1 MKLYHTYMLT
11 TSIEERI
18 ENTQYVGQMMVTIGT
33 FIIWYAKDYIQRIE
47 HEKWDSAKDANVK
60 SQ

>member
-1 MKLYHTYMLT
+1 MST
-11 TSIEERI
+11 TFTEKRI